1 MASYRRQL
9 LGELL
14 EMSEDSSILEM
25 SSLSLRDDDA
35 DNGGAAA
42 LIGSK

>member
-1 MASYRRQL
+1 MASYRSRML
-9 LGELL
+9 EEML